1 MLLSQY
7 LQYLSNLDI
16 NLFLKVY
23 NYPVFNITMKLET
36 IDSNTVTIYK
46 TNDNILYSDAQ
57 LDVFIKRIYVYY
69 AIPLNFDIRLL
80 YDLQDIIASELIRD
94 KYIYKG
100 IYIQNNFQIIELEAR
115 LDAVSRSFTG
125 NH

>member
-23 NYPVFNITMKLET
+23 NHPVFNITMKLET

-46 TNDNILYSDAQ
+46 TNNNILYSDAQ
-57 LDVFIKRIYVYY
+57 QGIDFCVKRIYVYY
-69 AIPLNFDIRLL
+69 AIYYDTISASTTVL
-80 YDLQDIIASELIRD
+80 YSCLSNYLIF
-94 KYIYKG
+94 KNTEVKHKTI
-100 IYIQNNFQIIELEAR
+100 
-115 LDAVSRSFTG
+115 
-125 NH
+125 